1 MAKGVWIVAEAR
13 DGAYRKVSFEI
24 ASAARK
30 LADELGDEV
39 CAVLCGSGIE
49 GKAAELGKYGV
60 DKVYVADNPALEP
73 YTTDAHAAA
82 VAKIVKEKGPAI
94 LLLGASVQG
103 KDLAARLVGK
113 LATGLATDCT
123 GLKIEG
129 GKLIAVRPMY
139 AGKCF
144 GEVAFEA
151 TPAMASLRPNV
162 FAIVENAKAGAVEK
176 FDPALDAG
184 QIKTKVAEIAK
195 DTSGKIELTEANIIV
210 SGGRGMKGPEN
221 YTMLEDLAKVL
232 GAAVGASRAA
242 VDAGWR
248 PADGPGRPDGQD
260 RVAEP
265 LHRLRYFRRH
275 SASGRHELLEV
286 HRRHQQGPRGPHL
299 PEGGL
304 RDRRR
309 PLQGRAG
316 SDGSGEEDSCIRLKS
331 GAGLPQGPAPLH
343 HL

>member
-1 MAKGVWIVAEAR
+1 MAKGVWIVAEVR

-60 DKVYVADNPALEP
+60 DKIYVADNAALEP
-73 YTTDAHAAA
+73 YTTDAHAIA
-82 VAKIVKEKGPAI
+82 VAKIVKEKDPAI
-94 LLLGASVQG
+94 LLLAASVQG

-151 TPAMASLRPNV
+151 APAMASLRPNV
-162 FAIVENAKAGAVEK
+162 FPIVENAKTGAVEK

-195 DTSGKIELTEANIIV
+195 DASGKIELTEANIIV

-221 YTMLEDLAKVL
+221 YNIIEDLAKVL

-248 PADGPGRPDGQD
+248 PATDQVGQTGKT
-260 RVAEP
+260 VSPNLYIAC
-265 LHRLRYFRRH
+265 
-275 SASGRHELLEV
+275 G
-286 HRRHQQGPRGPHL
+286 
-299 PEGGL
+299 
-304 RDRRR
+304 
-309 PLQGRAG
+309 
-316 SDGSGEEDSCIRLKS
+316 IS
-331 GAGLPQGPAPLH
+331 GAIQHLAGMSSSKFIVAINKDPEAPIFQRADYGIVDDLFKVVPEVTAAAKKI
-343 HL
+343 LA

>member
-30 LADELGDEV
+30 LADQLGDEV

-60 DKVYVADNPALEP
+60 DKVYVADNAALEP
-73 YTTDAHAAA
+73 YTTTAHAAA
-82 VAKIVKEKGPAI
+82 VAKIVKEKDPAI
-94 LLLGASVQG
+94 LLFGASVQG
-103 KDLAARLVGK
+103 KDLSARLVGK

-123 GLKIEG
+123 DLKIEG

-151 TPAMASLRPNV
+151 APAMASLRPNV
-162 FAIVENAKAGAVEK
+162 FAIAENAKAGAVEK

-184 QIKTKVAEIAK
+184 QLKTKVAEVAK
-195 DTSGKIELTEANIIV
+195 DTSGKIELTEANVIV

-221 YTMLEDLAKVL
+221 FPMLEELAKVL

-248 PADGPGRPDGQD
+248 PVNDQVGQTGKT
-260 RVAEP
+260 VSPNLYIAC
-265 LHRLRYFRRH
+265 
-275 SASGRHELLEV
+275 G
-286 HRRHQQGPRGPHL
+286 
-299 PEGGL
+299 
-304 RDRRR
+304 
-309 PLQGRAG
+309 
-316 SDGSGEEDSCIRLKS
+316 IS
-331 GAGLPQGPAPLH
+331 GAIQHLAGMGSSKVIVAINKDPDAPIFRLADLGIVGDALTVLPALIAEVRARTGS
-343 HL
+343 

>member
-1 MAKGVWIVAEAR
+1 MAKGVWIVAEVR

-60 DKVYVADNPALEP
+60 DKVYVADNAALEP
-73 YTTDAHAAA
+73 YTTDAHAIA

-94 LLLGASVQG
+94 LLLAASVQG

-129 GKLIAVRPMY
+129 GKLIAFRPMY

-151 TPAMASLRPNV
+151 TPAMATLRPNV
-162 FAIVENAKAGAVEK
+162 FPIVENAKAGAVEK
-176 FDPALDAG
+176 YDPALDAG

-221 YTMLEDLAKVL
+221 YNIIEDLAKVL

-248 PADGPGRPDGQD
+248 PATDQVGQTGKT
-260 RVAEP
+260 VSPNLYIAC
-265 LHRLRYFRRH
+265 
-275 SASGRHELLEV
+275 G
-286 HRRHQQGPRGPHL
+286 
-299 PEGGL
+299 
-304 RDRRR
+304 
-309 PLQGRAG
+309 
-316 SDGSGEEDSCIRLKS
+316 IS
-331 GAGLPQGPAPLH
+331 GAIQHLAGMSSSKFIVAINKDPEAPIFQRADYGIVDDLFKVVPEVTAAAKKI
-343 HL
+343 LA

>member
-30 LADELGDEV
+30 LADQLGDEV

-82 VAKIVKEKGPAI
+82 VAKIVKEKDPAI

-123 GLKIEG
+123 DLKIEG

-184 QIKTKVAEIAK
+184 QLKTKVAEIAK

-248 PADGPGRPDGQD
+248 PQTDQVGQTGKT
-260 RVAEP
+260 VAP
-265 LHRLRYFRRH
+265 NLYI
-275 SASGRHELLEV
+275 ACG
-286 HRRHQQGPRGPHL
+286 
-299 PEGGL
+299 
-304 RDRRR
+304 
-309 PLQGRAG
+309 
-316 SDGSGEEDSCIRLKS
+316 IS
-331 GAGLPQGPAPLH
+331 GAIQHLAGMSSSKFIVAINKDPEAPIFQRADYGIVDDLFKVVPEVTAAAKKI
-343 HL
+343 LA

>member
-1 MAKGVWIVAEAR
+1 MAKGVWIVAEVR

-82 VAKIVKEKGPAI
+82 VAKIVKEKDPAI

-113 LATGLATDCT
+113 LAAGLATDCT

-151 TPAMASLRPNV
+151 APAMASLRPNV

-176 FDPALDAG
+176 YDPALDAG

-248 PADGPGRPDGQD
+248 PQTDQVGQTGKT
-260 RVAEP
+260 VAP
-265 LHRLRYFRRH
+265 NLYI
-275 SASGRHELLEV
+275 ACG
-286 HRRHQQGPRGPHL
+286 
-299 PEGGL
+299 
-304 RDRRR
+304 
-309 PLQGRAG
+309 
-316 SDGSGEEDSCIRLKS
+316 IS
-331 GAGLPQGPAPLH
+331 GAIQHLAGMSSSKFIVAINKDPEAPIFQRADYGIVDDLFKVVPEVTAAAKKI
-343 HL
+343 LA